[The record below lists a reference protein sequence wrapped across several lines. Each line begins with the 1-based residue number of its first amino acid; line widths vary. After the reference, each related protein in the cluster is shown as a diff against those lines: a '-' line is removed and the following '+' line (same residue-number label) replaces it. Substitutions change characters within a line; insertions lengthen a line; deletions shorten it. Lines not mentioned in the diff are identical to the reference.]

1 MVDYIPAAHNIQRH
15 GSGWSAINAVT
26 AYVYPA
32 SDGMKVLMGTTE
44 KNAASALTAILM
56 DRRGLNKSD

>member
-1 MVDYIPAAHNIQRH
+1 MVNYIPAAHNIQRH
-15 GSGWSAINAVT
+15 GSGWSAINAIT

-44 KNAASALTAILM
+44 KNAASALTAIMM
-56 DRRGLNKSD
+56 D

>member
-1 MVDYIPAAHNIQRH
+1 MVNYIPYITCAAAHNIQRH
-15 GSGWSAINAVT
+15 GSGWSAINAIT

-32 SDGMKVLMGTTE
+32 SDGMKVLLGTME

-56 DRRGLNKSD
+56 D

>member
-1 MVDYIPAAHNIQRH
+1 MVNYIPAAHNIQRH

-32 SDGMKVLMGTTE
+32 SDGMKVFLGTMGKKCSQCTYGYH
-44 KNAASALTAILM
+44 
-56 DRRGLNKSD
+56 DGLKKLK